1 MNEFILSLSTCIHVD
16 CLTDAIQSSLTAFQG
31 DIQKTL
37 LSSGEKNE
45 IMLIKDESLDAERYM
60 IRVTPALLSLAYADD
75 LGAIYGLFFLSEQ
88 FLGVA
93 PFDFWNQRILQAK
106 AQVRIPCGEY
116 RSRKK
121 AVEYR
126 GWFVND
132 EVMLD
137 GWPDTEAQKT
147 EMWQRIF
154 ETILRCGGNMVIP
167 GTDRKDD
174 GEQLSDLALSM
185 GLWVSQHHTELLGA
199 RMFAR
204 AYPNITPS
212 YHKHPELFETLW
224 QESIDHYAGKKV
236 IWAVGYRGQ
245 GDFAFWANEQGF
257 DTDEA
262 RGDMIV
268 RVMKRQMEM
277 IRAKDA
283 SALFCTNIYGEM
295 MDLYR
300 AGCLPVPKEVIKI
313 WGDNG
318 YGKMV
323 NRRNGNHNP
332 RICSMPSHESG
343 ENGLYYHASF
353 YDLQAANHTT
363 MSPNSPQMIA
373 DELCTAIENGANVY
387 WNINVGSIVP
397 HLYILD
403 LIRTLWTDG
412 QVDVP
417 MHAAHYAQTYAGNV
431 SAAKLLLAYSEQPMR
446 YGANEDDHAGDQYEH
461 FVMRHLLRAIL
472 RGETTAPLER
482 LQWTASADSFYG
494 QVTQIDAIC
503 APTLAG
509 WDAYLAVC
517 NAIAET
523 LDLNGRHYV
532 QSHITLQGRLRKTGS
547 LALHEVC
554 SCAQRL
560 QDNDPLHAYLCIHRG
575 IVALR
580 EGIAAMDAAET
591 GDFRNYYRNECFSNM
606 RLSLAWLET
615 LRAHIR
621 ICHDGENAYDWER
634 AYLFSPE
641 DRDVWCLTHRRNQLT
656 DEQLCN
662 ALQERGVLDVETGN
676 NADDQLGIQAQ

>member
-1 MNEFILSLSTCIHVD
+1 MNEFILSLSTHIHVD
-16 CLTDAIQSSLTAFQG
+16 CLTNAIESSLTAFQR
-31 DIQKTL
+31 DMQKTL
-37 LSSGEKNE
+37 LSSGEKNK
-45 IMLIKDESLDAERYM
+45 IMLIKDESLDAERYT
-60 IRVTPALLSLAYADD
+60 ISITPALIVLAYADD
-75 LGAIYGLFFLSEQ
+75 LAAIYGLYFLSEE

-93 PFDFWNQRILQAK
+93 PFDFWNQRCPQAK
-106 AQVRIPCGEY
+106 EQVLIPCGEY
-116 RSRKK
+116 CSRKK
-121 AVEYR
+121 AVKYR
-126 GWFVND
+126 GWFIND
-132 EVMLD
+132 EIMLD
-137 GWPDTEAQKT
+137 GWPDTEAEKIS
-147 EMWQRIF
+147 MWRRIF

-174 GEQLSDLALSM
+174 GEQLSDMALDM

-204 AYPNITPS
+204 AYPNAVPS

-224 QESIDHYAGKKV
+224 QESIDHYAGKKM

-245 GDFAFWANEQGF
+245 GDFAFWANEEGF
-257 DTDEA
+257 DTDQA

-283 SALFCTNIYGEM
+283 RALFCTNIYGEM

-300 AGCLPVPKEVIKI
+300 VNCLPVPDEVIKI

-332 RICSMPSHESG
+332 RICSMPEHESG

-373 DELCTAIENGANVY
+373 DELSTAIENGGNMY

-403 LIRTLWTDG
+403 MIRVLWNDG
-412 QVDVP
+412 QVNVP
-417 MHAAHYAQTYAGNV
+417 LHAANYAQTYAG
-431 SAAKLLLAYSEQPMR
+431 SADAAKLLLSYSEHTMK
-446 YGANEDDHAGDQYEH
+446 YGANEDDRAGDQYEH

-472 RGETTAPLER
+472 LNEMKEPLER
-482 LQWTASADSFYG
+482 LQWATTADSFLG
-494 QVTQIDAIC
+494 QAVQIDAIC
-503 APTLAG
+503 TQTLSG
-509 WDAYLAVC
+509 WDSYIAEC
-517 NAIAET
+517 SAIAET
-523 LDLNGRHYV
+523 LDQSGRRYIEN
-532 QSHITLQGRLRKTGS
+532 HIRLQGVLRKTGS
-547 LALHEVC
+547 AALHEVC
-554 SCAQRL
+554 LCAQLL
-560 QDNDPLHAYLCIHRG
+560 QENDPFHAYLCIHRG
-575 IVALR
+575 VLALR

-591 GDFRNYYRNECFSNM
+591 GVFEHYYRNECFSNM
-606 RLSLAWLET
+606 RLSLGWLET

-634 AYLFSPE
+634 EYLFSPE
-641 DRDVWCLTHRRNQLT
+641 DRNVWCLTHRHNQLT
-656 DEQLCN
+656 DEQLCK
-662 ALQERGVLDVETGN
+662 ALLKNGV
-676 NADDQLGIQAQ
+676 